1 MSENNL
7 IKLLQ
12 HYSLFEGGGLFS
24 KKISLSYKAI
34 SKQPWLNFN
43 CLEKDKYSFKIHELE
58 MGDEAMLW
66 HVAAQ
71 QNKKVSFQGF
81 LTFGNLRG
89 YLTIPR
95 ENYKIGVL
103 VNSGRIEKLVNQKE
117 IEEMYDVSFSFIAP
131 FFYNIATQKNDFA
144 KGIKNTQ

>member
-1 MSENNL
+1 MDKNNL
-7 IKLLQ
+7 IKSLRY
-12 HYSLFEGGGLFS
+12 HSLFEEGGIFS
-24 KKISLSYKAI
+24 KKISLNYKAI

-43 CLEKDKYSFKIHELE
+43 CLEKDKYSFRIHELE

-71 QNKKVSFQGF
+71 QNKKVNFQGF

-117 IEEMYDVSFSFIAP
+117 FDDLLNTT
-131 FFYNIATQKNDFA
+131 FYMAAFTGGLHKSKHLENSSNLV
-144 KGIKNTQ
+144 